1 MGWLWSSSKADEAA
15 NTPQLIE
22 ERPTDSAPA
31 PHSHY
36 STADAASTRDDSPD
50 AEVLALLSSLETTPK
65 PSGTPKRTLPGQTE
79 SSPPSSQ
86 SSDTITP
93 SHLLPSTMSCRTAF
107 DSAFYCQSLGG
118 QFMNV
123 YRYGN
128 LRDCRE
134 QWSQFWFCMKTNR
147 GFLGD
152 EERENRV
159 REHYRLRELKYKVGP
174 SSEDVWAPRTKM
186 VKGAFQ
192 RSLEDDEK
200 AEKSPQSARSFDTV

>member
-1 MGWLWSSSKADEAA
+1 MGWFWSSRKADQAA
-15 NTPQLIE
+15 NAPQLGD
-22 ERPTDSAPA
+22 ERPTDSVPA
-31 PHSHY
+31 PDPHY

-50 AEVLALLSSLETTPK
+50 AEVLALLSSLETPPK
-65 PSGTPKRTLPGQTE
+65 PSGTHRRTLPGQTE
-79 SSPPSSQ
+79 SFPTSSH

-93 SHLLPSTMSCRTAF
+93 SHLLPSTISCQTAF
-107 DSAFYCQSLGG
+107 DSVYYCQSPGG
-118 QFMNV
+118 QFINI

-134 QWSQFWFCMKTNR
+134 LWSQFWFCMKTNR
-147 GFLGD
+147 GFLGA
-152 EERENRV
+152 EEREKRV

-192 RSLEDDEK
+192 RSMEDDEK
-200 AEKSPQSARSFDTV
+200 AEKSTTGETF

>member
-1 MGWLWSSSKADEAA
+1 MGWFWRSRKADQAA
-15 NTPQLIE
+15 NAPQLGDE
-22 ERPTDSAPA
+22 CPTDSAPA

-36 STADAASTRDDSPD
+36 STADAPSIRDDSPD

-65 PSGTPKRTLPGQTE
+65 PSATPKRTLPTQTE
-79 SSPPSSQ
+79 SSPPSPH

-93 SHLLPSTMSCRTAF
+93 SHLFPSTISCQAAF
-107 DSAFYCQSLGG
+107 DSAYYCQAVPG

-128 LRDCRE
+128 LRDCHE
-134 QWSQFWFCMKTNR
+134 LWSQFWFCMRTNR

-174 SSEDVWAPRTKM
+174 SSEDVWAPRTEL

-192 RSLEDDEK
+192 RSMEDDEK
-200 AEKSPQSARSFDTV
+200 AEKSTRSAKSFDAV